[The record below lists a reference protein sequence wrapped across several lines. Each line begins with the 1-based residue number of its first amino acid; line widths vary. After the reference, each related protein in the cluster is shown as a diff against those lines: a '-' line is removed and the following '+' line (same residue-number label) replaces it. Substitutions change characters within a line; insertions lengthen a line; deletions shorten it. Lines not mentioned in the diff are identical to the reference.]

1 MRKSSAYH
9 LCIRLAAIL
18 VTLSACTERFDIE
31 LDSTYQRLVVEG
43 SITTDSVRHSVLLS
57 LTGDYFSNTPS
68 TRVQDAVVELAFDED
83 TVQLPESASDPG
95 RYETPYALRGV
106 PGTTYEL
113 IISGL
118 DINQDGVE
126 EHYHSKSTMPGGPE
140 LESIEL
146 RYYMTPVASGY
157 TLLMYASHPVNQRDW
172 FGFKLMKNS
181 DLLTDSLEKYSVLSD
196 DIFDSGYFPGLPV
209 GFFNDDDPREALH
222 PGDTV
227 TFELNCI
234 DEAYYDFVTDAQL
247 EIAGNYPLFSG
258 PPANI
263 SSNIDNGAEGIFA
276 AYSIQRLSLIL
287 Q

>member
-1 MRKSSAYH
+1 MKLRPTYLFSI
-9 LCIRLAAIL
+9 CLAAIL
-18 VTLSACTERFDIE
+18 FAASACTERFDID

-43 SITTDSVRHSVLLS
+43 SITTDSVKHSVILS
-57 LTGDYFSNTPS
+57 LTGDYFSNRPS
-68 TRVQDAVVELAFDED
+68 TRVQHAVVELATNED
-83 TVQLPESASDPG
+83 TIQLPESETDPG
-95 RYETPYALRGV
+95 HYETPYALRGV

-118 DINQDGVE
+118 DINKDGME
-126 EHYHSKSTMPGGPE
+126 ERYHSTSRMPGGPE

-146 RYYMTPVASGY
+146 KYYETPIVSGY
-157 TLLMYASHPVNQRDW
+157 SVLMYAFHPVDQRDW

-181 DLLTDSLEKYSVLSD
+181 DMLTDSLAKYAVLSD

-209 GFFNDDDPREALH
+209 GFLSDDDPREALH
-222 PGDTV
+222 PGDTL

-234 DEAYYDFVTDAQL
+234 EEAYYNFVTEAQL

-263 SSNIDNGAEGIFA
+263 TSNIDNGAEGIFT
-276 AYSIQRLSLIL
+276 AYSIQRISVVL